1 MKKNETY
8 SIKEFINYFHF
19 YFWFHFLFLFLFL
32 FYFYFLFIFLG
43 GICFFWGGGTDLR
56 PEYRFGTFSGY
67 FLNFV
72 YEPTLWMRYTWWF
85 ATWFYH
91 WETHVLLNGSCSAD
105 SEFAIY
111 ITGCYSTEREE
122 GFFFELGIEPT
133 TPILQHHSVTSI
145 PYGTYW
151 YRPTFC

>member
-1 MKKNETY
+1 M
-8 SIKEFINYFHF
+8 
-19 YFWFHFLFLFLFL
+19 
-32 FYFYFLFIFLG
+32 G
-43 GICFFWGGGTDLR
+43 GDWELEGTDLR
-56 PEYRFGTFSGY
+56 SEYHFGTFPGY

-72 YEPTLWMRYTWWF
+72 DESTLWMRYTWWF

-145 PYGTYW
+145 PYGTYGILF
-151 YRPTFC
+151 YSIHTNLKKKFVPKNVISY